1 MTLEVILQLVT
12 LLGVL
17 GTLLAQAKAYGRLVE
32 RVDTHEKRLDAVQD
46 DLDGFAKSLFDRIL
60 KAGP

>member
-1 MTLEVILQLVT
+1 MTFETFIQLAT

-17 GTLLAQAKAYGRLVE
+17 GTLLAQAKAYGRLIE
-32 RVDTHEKRLDAVQD
+32 RVDAHEKRLDAVESD
-46 DLDGFAKSLFDRIL
+46 VDGFAKSLFDRIL